1 MPGCWGR
8 SPRQNKLKI
17 SPFPVG
23 EGGRGAI
30 LPLRGRGAE
39 KQAKGGVG
47 EQPKRQAPHGVF
59 VLQVQ
64 PVPLP
69 AQAREC
75 KGRSP
80 LHEITLIPPSPS
92 GKGGRGLS
100 FPFGEGGQKSKLKAG
115 AAGNKESKPP
125 RQIPGWLG
133 EPTAPQRTVSATRS
147 INRLRQSR
155 ARRSAMCTMASPVA
169 EPCPFM
175 TGLRTPSRR
184 APPCVL

>member
-1 MPGCWGR
+1 MKEAPKLPRTFLEFLLTATGVLRRRQKNRFLKVEPVPPGF
-8 SPRQNKLKI
+8 SPR
-17 SPFPVG
+17 G
-23 EGGRGAI
+23 
-30 LPLRGRGAE
+30 
-39 KQAKGGVG
+39 
-47 EQPKRQAPHGVF
+47 
-59 VLQVQ
+59 
-64 PVPLP
+64 
-69 AQAREC
+69 C

-80 LHEITLIPPSPS
+80 LHKKTKNLPLPRR
-92 GKGGRGLS
+92 GRGGGGLS

-115 AAGNKESKPP
+115 AAGNKEGKPP

-133 EPTAPQRTVSATRS
+133 EPTTPQRTVSATRS

>member
-1 MPGCWGR
+1 MQARQVVSKFKCTNSSVQNFLSHIFCSTIMHIFSSFKPEASSRPFSPGDARGEAPCIR
-8 SPRQNKLKI
+8 KIKI
-17 SPFPVG
+17 SP
-23 EGGRGAI
+23 
-30 LPLRGRGAE
+30 
-39 KQAKGGVG
+39 
-47 EQPKRQAPHGVF
+47 
-59 VLQVQ
+59 
-64 PVPLP
+64 
-69 AQAREC
+69 
-75 KGRSP
+75 
-80 LHEITLIPPSPS
+80 
-92 GKGGRGLS
+92 

-125 RQIPGWLG
+125 GQIPGWLG

>member
-1 MPGCWGR
+1 MQARQVVSKFKCTNSSVQNFLSHIFCSTIMHIFSSFKPEASSR
-8 SPRQNKLKI
+8 PFSPR
-17 SPFPVG
+17 G
-23 EGGRGAI
+23 
-30 LPLRGRGAE
+30 
-39 KQAKGGVG
+39 
-47 EQPKRQAPHGVF
+47 
-59 VLQVQ
+59 
-64 PVPLP
+64 
-69 AQAREC
+69 C

-80 LHEITLIPPSPS
+80 LHKKTKKLPLPLR
-92 GKGGRGLS
+92 GR
-100 FPFGEGGQKSKLKAG
+100 GQKSKLKAG
-115 AAGNKESKPP
+115 AAGNKEGKPP

-133 EPTAPQRTVSATRS
+133 EPTTPQRTVSATRS

>member
-1 MPGCWGR
+1 MGAESKLKAAGGSGKENTRPRRVPQRQVEPPTPETSPPLGAWFASLFQCCPGSAPGNARGEAPCIR
-8 SPRQNKLKI
+8 KPKI
-17 SPFPVG
+17 SP
-23 EGGRGAI
+23 
-30 LPLRGRGAE
+30 
-39 KQAKGGVG
+39 
-47 EQPKRQAPHGVF
+47 
-59 VLQVQ
+59 
-64 PVPLP
+64 
-69 AQAREC
+69 
-75 KGRSP
+75 
-80 LHEITLIPPSPS
+80 
-92 GKGGRGLS
+92 

-115 AAGNKESKPP
+115 AAGNKEGKPP

-133 EPTAPQRTVSATRS
+133 EPTTPQRTVSATRS

>member
-1 MPGCWGR
+1 MQARQVVSKFKCTNSSVQNFLSHIFCSTIMHIFSSFKPEASSRPFSPRGCKGR
-8 SPRQNKLKI
+8 SPLHEI
-17 SPFPVG
+17 TLVSPFPFG
-23 EGGRGAI
+23 EGGQGAI

-39 KQAKGGVG
+39 KQAKG
-47 EQPKRQAPHGVF
+47 R
-59 VLQVQ
+59 
-64 PVPLP
+64 
-69 AQAREC
+69 
-75 KGRSP
+75 
-80 LHEITLIPPSPS
+80 
-92 GKGGRGLS
+92 GGRREKG
-100 FPFGEGGQKSKLKAG
+100 
-115 AAGNKESKPP
+115 KPP

>member
-1 MPGCWGR
+1 MKESPGPLRTFPELSGCPESALLHGSGLFLSFCHGGYRVAGVPLRCPAGACPLGR
-8 SPRQNKLKI
+8 SSVLPL
-17 SPFPVG
+17 VL
-23 EGGRGAI
+23 I
-30 LPLRGRGAE
+30 LP
-39 KQAKGGVG
+39 
-47 EQPKRQAPHGVF
+47 PIP
-59 VLQVQ
+59 
-64 PVPLP
+64 P
-69 AQAREC
+69 
-75 KGRSP
+75 
-80 LHEITLIPPSPS
+80 PPSPS
-92 GKGGRGLS
+92 GKGGGGLS

-115 AAGNKESKPP
+115 AAGEKKSKPP